1 MLEKIFLMNF
11 TKFRQLAVLA
21 VFGGYFGSFL
31 PGPSLLFLVFGGLS
45 YPTLVQRI
53 PHMPFAVHFKIAL
66 KKLRTTV
73 LGSQMQIRS
82 KLQIKTRLEL
92 KYFQWEIMGNQ
103 ARGRVNKMNPN
114 IIEII
119 RILHYQNTKYFTIH

>member
-1 MLEKIFLMNF
+1 MLEKISSVNF
-11 TKFRQLAVLA
+11 AKFRQLAVLA

-66 KKLRTTV
+66 EKLRTTV
-73 LGSQMQIRS
+73 GTSNTYVSNLRS
-82 KLQIKTRLEL
+82 
-92 KYFQWEIMGNQ
+92 
-103 ARGRVNKMNPN
+103 
-114 IIEII
+114 
-119 RILHYQNTKYFTIH
+119 RILLE